1 MKSAQDYREK
11 AARAEALADD
21 PHQNAGIRAELRSIA
36 RCWRRWAEQTD
47 WLALQ
52 SGTGEACAARQQ
64 KPDEQIVSHIRAVLS
79 RLKSRSSSG
88 G

>member
-21 PHQNAGIRAELRSIA
+21 PHQSAEVRAELRSIA
-36 RCWRRWAEQTD
+36 RRWRRWAEQTD
-47 WLALQ
+47 WFALQ
-52 SGTGEACAARQQ
+52 SGAGEPCAAREQ
-64 KPDEQIVSHIRAVLS
+64 KPDEQIVSHIRAVLC

-88 G
+88 I